1 MHNHIGCICLNFLDC
16 MFSNVSSNCTHSHIG
31 CIRSDGYPTCDGD
44 EKRKIQCE
52 ITSSPGEDI
61 LDLQA
66 CSDIVSSDFLS
77 DDEKQQA
84 LSKNCICLL
93 QIVPFN
99 YDLAKFCFSHSKFF
113 LVKKKTTPAF
123 LFYFSPKCVLKCL
136 LKELES
142 E

>member
-1 MHNHIGCICLNFLDC
+1 MCVNCDQPFLNPMHVCGDK
-16 MFSNVSSNCTHSHIG
+16 S
-31 CIRSDGYPTCDGD
+31 DGD

-66 CSDIVSSDFLS
+66 CSDIVSSDLLS

-113 LVKKKTTPAF
+113 LVKKRLPQPFCSTF
-123 LFYFSPKCVLKCL
+123 LQSVF
-136 LKELES
+136 
-142 E
+142 